1 MKLHPLHDP
10 KAHYVIVEKDWPN
23 LACLVNLISVLW
35 FQLDVLHSCP
45 LHDHYYM
52 YLGLLEELL
61 HDTNELV
68 GLIATSLAF
77 FAYSTFE
84 TQLINFQLINDVLN
98 WN

>member
-1 MKLHPLHDP
+1 
-10 KAHYVIVEKDWPN
+10 
-23 LACLVNLISVLW
+23 
-35 FQLDVLHSCP
+35 
-45 LHDHYYM
+45 M